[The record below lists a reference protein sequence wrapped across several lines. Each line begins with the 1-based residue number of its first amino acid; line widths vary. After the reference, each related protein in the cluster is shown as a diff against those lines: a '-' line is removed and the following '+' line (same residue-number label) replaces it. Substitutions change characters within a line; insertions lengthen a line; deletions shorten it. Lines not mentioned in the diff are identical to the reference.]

1 MATTQANPWAYE
13 SSDTEESP
21 DLSRLGDKGADDT
34 EEERGC
40 GQDEKAANKWEA
52 DADRRFSR
60 QYGGWVEEEM
70 GAREMTAGEHA
81 ARVQTVRIAV
91 DAAARLHNRALV
103 ESFDVSAALAGATVG
118 CKKKDKLCPV
128 CNRAPC
134 DNGNE
139 DYHEWTRYDD
149 GSITCAGAREGNQW
163 YYQICDTCGKTSGN
177 HSQLVCKCSYF

>member
-13 SSDTEESP
+13 SSDTEEPP
-21 DLSRLGDKGADDT
+21 DFSMSGGRGADDT

-40 GQDEKAANKWEA
+40 GQDEEATDKWEE

-60 QYGGWVEEEM
+60 QYGGWLGEEM

-103 ESFDVSAALAGATVG
+103 EGCAGSAATAGATVG
-118 CKKKDKLCPV
+118 CKKKEELCPV
-128 CNRAPC
+128 CSRAPC
-134 DNGNE
+134 DNGDKN
-139 DYHEWTRYDD
+139 YHEWTRYDD
-149 GSITCAGAREGNQW
+149 GSITCAGAREGYVW
-163 YYQICDTCGKTSGN
+163 YKQMCKCGVTSN
-177 HSQLVCKCSYF
+177 NYSQLVCGCHLLI